1 MQQQYINSEERMKI
15 NKKNLDR
22 YMNEKPLMVEAMEL
36 EIRRRKRTIFLL
48 KILLVEGILIQV
60 ALLIFLIQLLV

>member
-1 MQQQYINSEERMKI
+1 MKI